1 MNIGI
6 QKWLLIFAAV
16 FTFSACASE
25 QSVMQEEQQSQQEK
39 VVEATSQE
47 TQSDDE
53 ALLPEFEPVPSG
65 IYDNGRMWTFEYAP
79 REYFEETYNFEA
91 TDEWFE
97 NARLG
102 AVRLPNCSGSFISPQ
117 GLVMTNHHCARG
129 QVSQVSREGESL
141 LDNGFYAETL
151 EDERRIEDYY
161 VDQLIEIRDVTD
173 QILDEVDSAPVEER
187 QNVRRQMIEQVQK
200 ELQDAAEGDD
210 TVVQVV
216 SLYNGGRYSAYFFK
230 RYSDIRLVMAPALQI
245 GYFGGD
251 DDNFTYPRYN
261 LDMSFYRVYEDGKPL
276 QTENFFPFSKEGVS
290 EGDAVFMIGNPGSTT
305 RLNTVAQLTYSGYYR
320 LPFQTSFYSNLIDA
334 LDAYAAEYPVV
345 ADTTGLRNRIFGLK
359 NGEKLFYGQ
368 LRAHQDP
375 FLMGRRVDNE
385 AKFIDQLEEDSSL
398 ANTYIPI
405 IERIAEIQEEKAKI
419 ADMVFLGF
427 GISPNSW
434 ASAATLQRAFTY
446 NTLNNPNLPE
456 DMKARVEQQILSI
469 SDKDPFMEKQLLM
482 AYFNYLQDGL
492 GENHPIVLEVMDGK
506 SAEDLAT
513 EIMENSDF
521 VESEDVKAFL
531 NDSTDTSDPILDVVN
546 VFADRMNEARAQ
558 YQPLTQEEDELQSRL
573 GRAWFAVYG
582 TSVPPDATFSLR
594 ISDGVV
600 DGYEYNGTKA
610 PAYTTFFGMYDRHFS
625 HHNDEAGQWE
635 LPEKWKNAVDEI
647 DLSTPVNFVSTND
660 IIGGNSGSPVV
671 NKDLEV
677 VGLAFDGNVES
688 MGSSTFILDD
698 RSARAV
704 SVDVRGMLE
713 AFKNVYNATRLVEE
727 IESARD

>member
-1 MNIGI
+1 M
-6 QKWLLIFAAV
+6 QKWLLVFAVV

-25 QSVMQEEQQSQQEK
+25 QTVMQDEQPQQEK
-39 VVEATSQE
+39 VVESTEQNMDAE
-47 TQSDDE
+47 VD
-53 ALLPEFEPVPSG
+53 ALLPDFEAVPSG

-102 AVRLPNCSGSFISPQ
+102 AVRLPNCSGSFISPN

-129 QVSQVSREGESL
+129 QVSKVSREGESL

-151 EDERRIEDYY
+151 EDERMIEDYY
-161 VDQLIEIRDVTD
+161 VDQLVKIEDVTD
-173 QILDEVDSAPVEER
+173 QILNEVDSAPLEER
-187 QNVRRQMIEQVQK
+187 QNVRRQMIEQVQT
-200 ELQDAAEGDD
+200 ELQDSTESDD
-210 TVVQVV
+210 IVVQVV

-261 LDMSFYRVYEDGKPL
+261 LDMSFYRVYDEDKPL
-276 QTENFFPFSKEGVS
+276 QTEHFFPFSEEGVE

-305 RLNTVAQLTYSGYYR
+305 RLSTVAQLTFSGYYR
-320 LPFQTSFYSNLIDA
+320 LPFQTSFYSRLIEA
-334 LDAYAAEYPVV
+334 LDAYSAEYPVV

-368 LRAHQDP
+368 LRAHRDP

-385 AKFIDQLEEDSSL
+385 AKFVDALKEDSSL

-405 IERIAEIQEEKAKI
+405 VERIAEIQEEKAKV

-427 GISPNSW
+427 GVSPNSF

-456 DMKARVEQQILSI
+456 AMKARVKEQLMSI
-469 SDKDPFMEKQLLM
+469 SDKDTFLEEQLLI
-482 AYFNYLQDGL
+482 AYFNFLQDGL
-492 GENHPIVLEVMDGK
+492 GENHPIVLEVMEGK
-506 SAEDLAT
+506 SSEDLAK
-513 EIMENSDF
+513 EIMMASDF
-521 VESEDVKAFL
+521 TTQEDLESFL

-546 VFADRMNEARAQ
+546 VFIDKMNAARAQ
-558 YQPLTQEEDELQSRL
+558 YQPLTQEEDELQNRL

-600 DGYEYNGTKA
+600 ASYEYNGTKA
-610 PAYTTFFGMYDRHFS
+610 PAYTTFFGMFDRHFA
-625 HHNDEAGQWE
+625 HKNDEAGQWD
-635 LPEKWKNAVDEI
+635 LPEKWKNAVNEI

-727 IESARD
+727 IEAARK